1 MGLLDRLQNGIAAGA
16 QTASDAFM
24 AQFKSQVEQD
34 RQEALVRT
42 QEGSQK
48 RMADYKVQLDDQQRE
63 KKGGLLSAAS
73 QGLNDE
79 REVLKA
85 RINAADNAGYTDE
98 ADKMRNRLNSMD
110 NIDRQDRM
118 NEWQMKHGDEQLK
131 AQEKHYRAIENQAAS
146 ALNLKKQERQDLNDA
161 MSAYTV
167 ADANVKMLDK
177 TADEKTI
184 KAAVMARDAAALRL
198 QPYGIKI
205 GSDGQGSFHANV
217 IDDKSTGENILAVTN
232 QKTGDVTVRTASELR
247 SGSKGGNPLDKW
259 APPAAASQQ
268 NGSPAN
274 SSQSQSRSAQPSAIL
289 SPAERRAAAS
299 TEVTAD
305 DIERNRQALAE
316 RRRLADEAE
325 SRRLEERRKRNEQRD
340 KEREAMNRL
349 SRNRD

>member
-1 MGLLDRLQNGIAAGA
+1 MGLLDRLQNGVAAGA

-42 QEGSQK
+42 QEESQK
-48 RMADYKVQLDDQQRE
+48 RMAGYKVQLDDQQRE

-146 ALNLKKQERQDLNDA
+146 ALNLKKQERQDLSDA
-161 MSAYTV
+161 MDAYTV
-167 ADANVKMLDK
+167 ADGNLRMLDK
-177 TADEKTI
+177 TADEKTL
-184 KAAVMARDAAALRL
+184 KAAMLARDAAAMRL
-198 QPYGIKI
+198 APYGIKM
-205 GSDGQGSFHANV
+205 GSDGQGSFHSNV
-217 IDDKSTGENILAVTN
+217 IDDATTGEKLLAVTN
-232 QKTGDVTVRTASELR
+232 QRTGDVTARTAAELR
-247 SGSKGGNPLDKW
+247 NGAKGGNPIDKW

>member
-16 QTASDAFM
+16 QTASEAFIT
-24 AQFKSQVEQD
+24 QFKSQVEQD

-42 QEGSQK
+42 QEESQK

-217 IDDKSTGENILAVTN
+217 IDDTSTGEKILAVTN

-259 APPAAASQQ
+259 APPAAANQQ
-268 NGSPAN
+268 
-274 SSQSQSRSAQPSAIL
+274 SSTTTSAAPNQQQQPSAPASQNKTPRKDPEVQIL
-289 SPAERRAAAS
+289 SKAGKFGWNVKVDGQYKTMT
-299 TEVTAD
+299 TE
-305 DIERNRQALAE
+305 EL
-316 RRRLADEAE
+316 
-325 SRRLEERRKRNEQRD
+325 
-340 KEREAMNRL
+340 NRL
-349 SRNRD
+349 RIYPDLNPTQSQF

>member
-1 MGLLDRLQNGIAAGA
+1 MGLLDRLQNGVAAGA
-16 QTASDAFM
+16 QTASEAFM

-42 QEGSQK
+42 QEESQK

-177 TADEKTI
+177 TADEKTL
-184 KAAVMARDAAALRL
+184 KAAVLARDAAAMRL
-198 QPYGIKI
+198 APYGIKM
-205 GSDGQGSFHANV
+205 GSDGNGSFHASV
-217 IDDKSTGENILAVTN
+217 LEDSATGEKGLAITN
-232 QKTGDVTVRTASELR
+232 QKTGEVSYKTTSELKGGGNGGNSLNALFPER
-247 SGSKGGNPLDKW
+247 KSPQAPAKPGSQSADSGGGLLAPSSRQSKTDNEPKIELLSKSGS
-259 APPAAASQQ
+259 
-268 NGSPAN
+268 NGWNVKVDGKYTSMTT
-274 SSQSQSRSAQPSAIL
+274 
-289 SPAERRAAAS
+289 AEL
-299 TEVTAD
+299 
-305 DIERNRQALAE
+305 N
-316 RRRLADEAE
+316 
-325 SRRLEERRKRNEQRD
+325 KRGIYPDLKPTQ
-340 KEREAMNRL
+340 L
-349 SRNRD
+349 PF